1 MAESAR
7 TGGLRCGL
15 TSCCQHYLLMV
26 PCATFIRPAPAEE
39 GGEMVSDRSSSN
51 AGVRI
56 VCRAVRG
63 KGVAAD
69 TLLTTQCNTK
79 VQTLLMLVGASRL
92 CGRSPAISECAGM
105 GLMGDG

>member
-1 MAESAR
+1 
-7 TGGLRCGL
+7 
-15 TSCCQHYLLMV
+15 
-26 PCATFIRPAPAEE
+26 
-39 GGEMVSDRSSSN
+39 MVSDRSSSN

-79 VQTLLMLVGASRL
+79 VQTLLMLGVRL
-92 CGRSPAISECAGM
+92 VCAAVH
-105 GLMGDG
+105 LPFLSAQAWD

>member
-1 MAESAR
+1 MQAYGSYVEP
-7 TGGLRCGL
+7 CG
-15 TSCCQHYLLMV
+15 
-26 PCATFIRPAPAEE
+26 A
-39 GGEMVSDRSSSN
+39 
-51 AGVRI
+51 
-56 VCRAVRG
+56 

-92 CGRSPAISECAGM
+92 CGCSPAISECAGM